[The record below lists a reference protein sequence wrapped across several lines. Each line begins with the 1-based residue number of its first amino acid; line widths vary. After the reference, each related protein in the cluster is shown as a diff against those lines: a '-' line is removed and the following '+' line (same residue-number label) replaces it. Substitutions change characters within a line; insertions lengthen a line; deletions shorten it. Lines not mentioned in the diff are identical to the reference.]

1 MNARQPATSRRP
13 AGPTGP
19 AGSVA
24 GRLQR
29 ALAALLGVAVLA
41 VLAGPAGA
49 AELVVVST
57 GAVRPVV
64 SALAEVFQQ
73 ETGHTVRLSSATAG
87 EVQARIEG
95 GAVADLVIA
104 PQATIE
110 RLAAKGLALAEASH
124 VIARVGMGVAVRS
137 GAPQP
142 AIGSAE
148 AFRQALVQAPSV
160 AYSDPAVGG
169 TSGLALMAM
178 ADRLG
183 IGAELRAKGRP
194 GTGYVCEKVARG
206 EAALCVHQISEILP
220 VAGLTLVGPLP
231 AELQQVTAYAA
242 APTPRGADAVLAQA
256 FIELL
261 TRPATRERFAA
272 AGLDYRAP

>member
-1 MNARQPATSRRP
+1 MSTPPTAPPRPRATGSPA
-13 AGPTGP
+13 AGWRCVL
-19 AGSVA
+19 VA
-24 GRLQR
+24 G
-29 ALAALLGVAVLA
+29 LLGAAGLA
-41 VLAGPAGA
+41 SPARS

-95 GAVADLVIA
+95 GATADLVIA

-137 GAPQP
+137 GAPAP
-142 AIGSAE
+142 AIGTAE
-148 AFRQALVQAPSV
+148 AFRQALVDAPSV

-169 TSGLALMAM
+169 TSGLALMGI

-183 IGAELRAKGRP
+183 IGPALRAKGRP